1 MTEIGFK
8 LPVVGVWSLCIRR
21 LKKKKTTNVRYYNIF
36 ISQVIRKQL
45 DTDIKVDLSILK
57 IPT

>member
-21 LKKKKTTNVRYYNIF
+21 FKKKTTNVRYYNIF

>member
-8 LPVVGVWSLCIRR
+8 LPVVGVWTLCIRHF
-21 LKKKKTTNVRYYNIF
+21 KKTTNVRYYSIF
-36 ISQVIRKQL
+36 IYQVIRKQL